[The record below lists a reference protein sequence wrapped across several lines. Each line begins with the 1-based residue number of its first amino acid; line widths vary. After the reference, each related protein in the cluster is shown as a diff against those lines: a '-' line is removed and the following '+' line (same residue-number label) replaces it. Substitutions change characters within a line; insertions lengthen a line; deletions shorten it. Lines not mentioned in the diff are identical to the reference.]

1 MNTKT
6 KNFLSALLALIVA
19 VNLCGLGVGLFVQA
33 NLGSDT
39 LTVIQ
44 EGMSKTFHISLGN
57 ASRLFNIFFLSIS
70 LIIARKYIGWCT
82 IVYGLVVGSF
92 IDLYNGFL
100 IPFHIASMSLWI
112 RVLCI
117 IIGQLLLIVTYSL
130 LIKYRSGMNQLD
142 AVCYGL
148 ERYLPFTF
156 KHIRTFFD
164 ILFIV
169 VGYFMGGVVGVG
181 SLFAMITTGYG
192 IDICLKIMK

>member
-6 KNFLSALLALIVA
+6 KTFLTSLFALFIA
-19 VNLCGLGVGLFVQA
+19 VNLCGMGVGLYVQA

-57 ASRLFNIFFLSIS
+57 ASRVFNLFYLALA
-70 LIIARKYIGWCT
+70 LIMARKHIGWCT

-92 IDLYNGFL
+92 IDLYNGLL
-100 IPFHIASMSLWI
+100 IPYQIAEASLWL

-117 IIGQLLLIVTYSL
+117 LLGQLFLIITFSL

-148 ERYLPFTF
+148 ENYLPIPY
-156 KHIRTFFD
+156 KQIRTSFD
-164 ILFIV
+164 VLFIV

-181 SLFAMITTGYG
+181 SLFAMFTTGYG
-192 IDICLKIMK
+192 IDICLKILK